1 VKDIIVCAEKTMEG
15 YQNEFEHVVLNLISN
30 ARYAILEK
38 RRLENGEITE
48 KGLLSFD
55 FYNKDGRIVIEV
67 SDNGIGIPP
76 GVIDRIFEPYF
87 TTKDETKSMGI
98 GLYMSK
104 VIIEQHLHG
113 ALTAKS
119 NAAGGATIVIVL
131 PQHRKEGSHH
141 EHGTM
146 V

>member
-1 VKDIIVCAEKTMEG
+1 
-15 YQNEFEHVVLNLISN
+15 
-30 ARYAILEK
+30 
-38 RRLENGEITE
+38 
-48 KGLLSFD
+48 
-55 FYNKDGRIVIEV
+55 V

-104 VIIEQHLHG
+104 VIIEEHLHG
-113 ALTAKS
+113 TLTAKS
-119 NAAGGATIVIVL
+119 NEAGGATFVMVL
-131 PQHRKEGSHH
+131 PQYREDASYHA
-141 EHGTM
+141 HGTM